1 MGRKGEWREEVPEV
15 FVGRTFETSLMG
27 GLAKKEEKEGR
38 KEGEGRGKEERD

>member
-38 KEGEGRGKEERD
+38 RERGEGKKKGIK